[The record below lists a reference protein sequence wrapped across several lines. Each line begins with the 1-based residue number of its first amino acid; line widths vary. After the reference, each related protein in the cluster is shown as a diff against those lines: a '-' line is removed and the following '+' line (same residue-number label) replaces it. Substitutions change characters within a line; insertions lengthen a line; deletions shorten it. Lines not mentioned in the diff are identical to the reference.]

1 MDEQKRKK
9 LIMGG
14 VAILAILGLLFF
26 IREIGFR
33 MTHVSTNNAQ
43 IEGEFYYIAPKVGGM
58 IKDVLVKNNDMVKAG
73 QELAKLDSIDYELG
87 RTGAEANFVKARNDY
102 DRVLKL
108 FKDGLASRQERDHA
122 QAAFESAQAGFHRE
136 DRNVDYATLT
146 APVAGMVGR
155 KNAEP
160 GQVVAPGQAL
170 MVVVPL
176 EGLYVVANV
185 KETAIGKIRPGEKV
199 EIKIDAYGGKTF
211 KGHVDSFGA
220 ATGAK
225 FSLLP
230 PDNAA
235 GNFVKVVQLVPVKIY
250 FEPGEVEN
258 YVLRPGMSVE
268 VAIETK

>member
-14 VAILAILGLLFF
+14 VALLVILGLFF
-26 IREIGFR
+26 LIREVSFR

-43 IEGEFYYIAPKVGGM
+43 IEGDFYYVAPKVGGM
-58 IKDVLVKNNDMVKAG
+58 IKEVLVKNNDLVKAG
-73 QELAKLDSIDYELG
+73 QELARLDSVDYELG
-87 RTGAEANFVKARNDY
+87 RTSAEANYVKAKNDY
-102 DRVLKL
+102 DRILNL
-108 FKDGLASRQERDHA
+108 YKDGLASKQERDHA
-122 QAAFESAQAGFHRE
+122 QAAFESSQAGYHRE
-136 DRNVDYATLT
+136 SQNVSYTTLA
-146 APVAGMVGR
+146 APVAGMIGR
-155 KNAEP
+155 KSAEP

-176 EGLYVVANV
+176 NGLYIVANI
-185 KETAIGKIRPGEKV
+185 KETEIGRIKSGQKV
-199 EIKIDAYGGKTF
+199 EIKIDAYGNRTF

-235 GNFVKVVQLVPVKIY
+235 GNFVKVVQLVPVKIF
-250 FEPGEVEN
+250 FEPGEMEN
-258 YVLRPGMSVE
+258 VVIRPGMSVE
-268 VAIETK
+268 VAVETQ